1 MKQRW
6 RRTPWY
12 VMRSSAWITATHS
25 RQVSFDL
32 MSSRTGCSGYAQTF
46 IVPIIMMMIICE
58 TAFGDVVYTCA
69 DVGVQ
74 DYMPIYFQGS
84 KAKSALVAGVDSL
97 PMALVAVP

>member
-1 MKQRW
+1 MQ
-6 RRTPWY
+6 
-12 VMRSSAWITATHS
+12 SCAWITATYS
-25 RQVSFDL
+25 TQVSFDL

-46 IVPIIMMMIICE
+46 IVPIIMMMIICK
-58 TAFGDVVYTCA
+58 TAFFHVIYTCA
-69 DVGVQ
+69 EVGAQ